1 MKKIKQFIRKY
12 SLISLVLWLF
22 LWFLAYKPSCSCS
35 PWEMRS
41 LPWETQKMQNMA
53 SLHVPPLSQSLWP
66 KNQTLTVYGK
76 KIFRAWNPRE
86 NIGFS
91 FSPLFKFFCKI
102 CVRVLGDI
110 MEKIYGNC
118 KIMLSERKERE
129 KNLNKTVLIN
139 NKVTCIFFYS
149 FSQTN
154 WW

>member
-1 MKKIKQFIRKY
+1 M
-12 SLISLVLWLF
+12 
-22 LWFLAYKPSCSCS
+22 
-35 PWEMRS
+35 
-41 LPWETQKMQNMA
+41 
-53 SLHVPPLSQSLWP
+53 
-66 KNQTLTVYGK
+66 GK
-76 KIFRAWNPRE
+76 KISPAWNPRE

-154 WW
+154 W